1 MEDTNIE
8 FDLVSFRPWL
18 NDVVER
24 MPEQDSAHLMNIVRT
39 LDELAYEYENVA
51 NYANALEVQVADA
64 TAYVQSTAEALK
76 DTIEGSDRALGAVL
90 TNSKYLIFGI
100 ILSCLLNIILISK
113 I

>member
-1 MEDTNIE
+1 MDDTSLE

-24 MPEQDSAHLMNIVRT
+24 MPEQDSAHLMNIVGT
-39 LDELAYEYENVA
+39 LDELAYEYENMS
-51 NYANALEVQVADA
+51 NYANTLEVQVADA
-64 TAYVQSTAEALK
+64 TAYVQSTAEALS
-76 DTIEGSDRALGAVL
+76 DTIDNSSKALDVVL

-100 ILSCLLNIILISK
+100 ILSCLLNIILIAK